1 MKSFLLLKE
10 QKEPSFKINTEW
22 SYSYLLSNLDQ
33 RDMTLWSNYQAGI
46 ESKI

>member
-1 MKSFLLLKE
+1 MKSFLPLKE
-10 QKEPSFKINTEW
+10 QKESSFKMNTEW
-22 SYSYLLSNLDQ
+22 SYFYLLSNLDQ